1 MTAGRWPTIHVLALV
16 AMPLGAFATL
26 ADDLRMPAG
35 QLDEVVFAVRQP
47 GVGSHWYENF
57 GYYAQDEHAK
67 AYRAL
72 GQLCR
77 LNVNTGQLTIL
88 LDDPQGSV
96 RDPQVDYDGRKIL
109 FSYRPGGHRQSP

>member
-1 MTAGRWPTIHVLALV
+1 MNKLRWILAWLVQLGGPRPAFWPTMHVLAPI
-16 AMPLGAFATL
+16 AMPLGALATL

-35 QLDEVVFAVRQP
+35 QPDEIVFAVRQP
-47 GVGSHWYENF
+47 GVGSHWQEKF

-72 GQLCR
+72 GQLCQ

-88 LDDPQGSV
+88 
-96 RDPQVDYDGRKIL
+96 RDTRWI
-109 FSYRPGGHRQSP
+109 

>member
-1 MTAGRWPTIHVLALV
+1 MTAGRWLTMHVLALF
-16 AMPLGAFATL
+16 AMPLGVLAVL
-26 ADDLRMPAG
+26 ADDLCMPAG
-35 QLDEVVFAVRQP
+35 QPDEIVFAVRQP